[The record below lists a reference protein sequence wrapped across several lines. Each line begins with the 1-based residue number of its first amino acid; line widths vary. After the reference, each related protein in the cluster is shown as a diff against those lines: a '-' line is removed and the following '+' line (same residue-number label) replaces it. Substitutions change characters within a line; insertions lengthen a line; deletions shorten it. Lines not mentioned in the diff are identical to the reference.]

1 MRIGIISNCDLF
13 IPMAYTL
20 ANQGLQVCIFY
31 APSEDPIVHQKV
43 IGFIQA
49 TKLPFRQE
57 ADPANDVYDWLKDT
71 QPETVFVCGYRHLL
85 DVTRFNSIPAY
96 NIHPGPLPS
105 FRGPSPAFWQLKT
118 GQPTLGFTIHELSS
132 RFDAGKVVWTRNI
145 ANLPQYHYG
154 MVQQLCSQ
162 LCVEGVAIILN
173 ALRQLTPFPE
183 IAATERVTGAY
194 HKRPQLKDVLIDWDK
209 MEAVEVCNLIRACN
223 PWNKGALTVFQG
235 QEVKLMDGMVTELQ
249 TAHPPGTIM
258 VRGDGLYIACAGG
271 KSIKSNMLYMHDGYL
286 PSYHTSIYG
295 LNHGARLG
303 C

>member
-43 IGFIQA
+43 NGFIQA
-49 TKLPFRQE
+49 SKLPSRYE
-57 ADPANDVYDWLKDT
+57 TNPADDVYDWLKDT

-85 DVTRFNSIPAY
+85 DVTRFSGVPAY

-132 RFDAGKVVWTRNI
+132 RFDAGKVVWTRSI

-173 ALRQLTPFPE
+173 ALRQLAPFPE
-183 IAATERVTGAY
+183 IAATEGTTGAY
-194 HKRPQLKDVLIDWDK
+194 HKRPQLKDVLIDWGK
-209 MEAVEVCNLIRACN
+209 MDALEICNLIRACN

-295 LNHGARLG
+295 LNHGVRLG
-303 C
+303 S

>member
-1 MRIGIISNCDLF
+1 MRIGIISNCDQF

-31 APSEDPIVHQKV
+31 APSEDVIAHQKV
-43 IGFIQA
+43 TGFIQA
-49 TKLPFRQE
+49 TGLPFRQE
-57 ADPANDVYDWLKDT
+57 LSQADDVYQWLEDVK
-71 QPETVFVCGYRHLL
+71 PETVFVYGYRHLL
-85 DVTRFNSIPAY
+85 DVSRFNGIPAY

-132 RFDAGKVVWTRNI
+132 RFDAGKVVWTRSI

-154 MVQQLCSQ
+154 MVNQLCSQ

-173 ALRQLTPFPE
+173 AVRKLAPFPE
-183 IAATERVTGAY
+183 IAPTDAAEAY

-209 MEAVEVCNLIRACN
+209 MDAVEICNLIRACN

-249 TAHPPGTIM
+249 TAHPPGTMM

-303 C
+303 T

>member
-1 MRIGIISNCDLF
+1 MRIGIISNCDQF

-31 APSEDPIVHQKV
+31 APSEDTIAHQKV

-49 TKLPFRQE
+49 TNTPFKQE
-57 ADPANDVYDWLKDT
+57 LNQTDDVYHWLKDAS
-71 QPETVFVCGYRHLL
+71 PDTVFVYGYRQLL
-85 DVTRFNSIPAY
+85 DVTRFNGIPAF

-105 FRGPSPAFWQLKT
+105 FRGPTPAFWQLKT
-118 GQPTLGFTIHELSS
+118 GQPTIGFTIHELSS
-132 RFDAGKVVWTRNI
+132 RFDAGKVVWTRSI

-162 LCVEGVAIILN
+162 LCVEGVCIILN
-173 ALRQLTPFPE
+173 AIRQLIPFPE
-183 IAATERVTGAY
+183 IAITNTTAAY

-209 MEAVEVCNLIRACN
+209 MEAVEICNLIRACN

-235 QEVKLMDGMVTELQ
+235 QEVKLMDGMITELQ
-249 TAHPPGTIM
+249 TTHPPGTMMI
-258 VRGDGLYIACAGG
+258 RGDGLYIACAGG
-271 KSIKSNMLYMHDGYL
+271 KSIKSNMLYMHDAYL

-303 C
+303 S

>member
-1 MRIGIISNCDLF
+1 MRIGIISNSDQF
-13 IPMAYTL
+13 IPLAYTL

-31 APSEDPIVHQKV
+31 APSEDTIVHQKV
-43 IGFIQA
+43 TGFIQA
-49 TKLPFRQE
+49 THLPFSQE
-57 ADPANDVYDWLKDT
+57 VNHREDVYNWLKDT
-71 QPETVFVCGYRHLL
+71 QPDAVFVYSYRHLL
-85 DVTRFNSIPAY
+85 DVDQFNGIPAY

-118 GQPTLGFTIHELSS
+118 GQPTIGFSIHELSH
-132 RFDAGKVVWTRNI
+132 RFDAGRVVWTRNI

-173 ALRQLTPFPE
+173 ALQKLVPFPE
-183 IAATERVTGAY
+183 ITVTGIPAY

-209 MEAVEVCNLIRACN
+209 MDAIEICNLIRACN

-249 TAHPPGTIM
+249 TAHPPGTM
-258 VRGDGLYIACAGG
+258 MLRGDGLYIACAGG

-303 C
+303 V